1 MKEIAKRVWN
11 EPAVA
16 IGLLVSIALLVGA
29 LLTDSDFDWEAI
41 VAIVAP
47 LLSSLGIRP
56 LVKPTA
62 KIEEENKQQ
71 AVANLQVAPVTDTER
86 HQGF

>member
-1 MKEIAKRVWN
+1 MKEIARKVWE

-29 LLTDSDFDWEAI
+29 LLTDTDFDWEAI
-41 VAIVAP
+41 VAILAP
-47 LLSSLGIRP
+47 FLSGLGIRP

-62 KIEEENKQQ
+62 KIDEENAK
-71 AVANLQVAPVTDTER
+71 AARDKLTPV
-86 HQGF
+86 

>member
-1 MKEIAKRVWN
+1 MKEIGKKIWE

-29 LLTDSDFDWEAI
+29 LLTDSDFDWETI
-41 VAIVAP
+41 VAILAP
-47 LLSSLGIRP
+47 FLSGLGIRP

-62 KIEEENKQQ
+62 KIEEENRQ
-71 AVANLQVAPVTDTER
+71 AAADAIKVP
-86 HQGF
+86 

>member
-1 MKEIAKRVWN
+1 MKEIARKVWE

-41 VAIVAP
+41 VAILAP
-47 LLSSLGIRP
+47 FLSGLGIRP

-62 KIEEENKQQ
+62 KIEEEQKQ
-71 AVANLQVAPVTDTER
+71 AATNALKTP
-86 HQGF
+86 